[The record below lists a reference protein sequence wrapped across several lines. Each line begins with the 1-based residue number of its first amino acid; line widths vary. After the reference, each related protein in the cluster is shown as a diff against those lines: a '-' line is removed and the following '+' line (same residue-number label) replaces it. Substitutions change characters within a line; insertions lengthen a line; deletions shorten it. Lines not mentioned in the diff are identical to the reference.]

1 MLYVALPE
9 EKIRKVSFYLAMEEF
24 VARNVTADDCLFYW
38 QVEPSV
44 VFGRNQLVSNEVNV
58 DYCRSH
64 GIGMFRR
71 KSGGGCVYADNDNV
85 MFSFITGGDNV
96 GLTFNRYMQMM
107 VLMLRRMGV
116 EATADGRNDILIE
129 GRKVSG
135 TAFYHIPGRNI
146 VHGTM
151 LFDTDMDNMTRSIT
165 PPGEKLASNGVD
177 SVRRR
182 VALLKDYI
190 DVSIDDFKVD
200 IRRTLCDGEHVLT
213 QADVEEIERIEREVY
228 LSPDFI
234 YGNNP
239 RHTLTR
245 RRRIDGV
252 GELEALI
259 DVKGTVI
266 KSVTLNGDFFVTGD
280 VDGGLLACLN
290 NVVLTREAVA
300 LALPDHTEDYIMNL
314 RKEDFVDLLCGD
326 GDKLM
331 HDGDSLTV

>member
-190 DVSIDDFKVD
+190 DVSIDDFKAD

-245 RRRIDGV
+245 RCRIDGV

-280 VDGGLLACLN
+280 IDGGLLACLN

-326 GDKLM
+326 GD
-331 HDGDSLTV
+331 

>member
-151 LFDTDMDNMTRSIT
+151 LFDTDMDNMMRSIT

-190 DVSIDDFKVD
+190 DVSIDDFKAD

-326 GDKLM
+326 GD
-331 HDGDSLTV
+331 

>member
-1 MLYVALPE
+1 M
-9 EKIRKVSFYLAMEEF
+9 
-24 VARNVTADDCLFYW
+24 ARNITADDCLFYW

-58 DYCRSH
+58 DYCWSH

-190 DVSIDDFKVD
+190 DVSIDDFKAD

-326 GDKLM
+326 GD
-331 HDGDSLTV
+331 

>member
-1 MLYVALPE
+1 M
-9 EKIRKVSFYLAMEEF
+9 
-24 VARNVTADDCLFYW
+24 ARNVTADDCLFYW

-190 DVSIDDFKVD
+190 DVSIDDFKAD
-200 IRRTLCDGEHVLT
+200 IRRRLCDGEHVLT
-213 QADVEEIERIEREVY
+213 QVDVEEIERIEREVY

-252 GELEALI
+252 GEIEALI

-326 GDKLM
+326 GD
-331 HDGDSLTV
+331 

>member
-85 MFSFITGGDNV
+85 MFSFITGGDNI

-190 DVSIDDFKVD
+190 DVSIDDFKAD

-213 QADVEEIERIEREVY
+213 QVDVEEIERIEREVY

-326 GDKLM
+326 GD
-331 HDGDSLTV
+331 

>member
-24 VARNVTADDCLFYW
+24 VARNITADDCLFYW

-190 DVSIDDFKVD
+190 DVSIDDFKAD
-200 IRRTLCDGEHVLT
+200 IRHTLCDGEHVLT

-326 GDKLM
+326 GD
-331 HDGDSLTV
+331 

>member
-71 KSGGGCVYADNDNV
+71 KSGGGCVYADNDNI

-190 DVSIDDFKVD
+190 DVSIDDFKAD

-213 QADVEEIERIEREVY
+213 QVDVEEIERIEREVY

-326 GDKLM
+326 GD
-331 HDGDSLTV
+331 

>member
-107 VLMLRRMGV
+107 VLMLGRMGV

-190 DVSIDDFKVD
+190 DVSIDDFKAD

-326 GDKLM
+326 GD
-331 HDGDSLTV
+331 

>member
-190 DVSIDDFKVD
+190 DVSIDDFKAD

-245 RRRIDGV
+245 RRRIDGM

-326 GDKLM
+326 GD
-331 HDGDSLTV
+331 

>member
-96 GLTFNRYMQMM
+96 ALTFNRYMQMM

-190 DVSIDDFKVD
+190 DVSIDDFKAD

-213 QADVEEIERIEREVY
+213 QVDVEEIERIEREVY

-326 GDKLM
+326 GD
-331 HDGDSLTV
+331 

>member
-190 DVSIDDFKVD
+190 DVSIDDFKAD

-213 QADVEEIERIEREVY
+213 QADVEKIERIEREVY

-314 RKEDFVDLLCGD
+314 CKEDFVDLLCGD
-326 GDKLM
+326 GD
-331 HDGDSLTV
+331 

>member
-129 GRKVSG
+129 GSKVSG

-190 DVSIDDFKVD
+190 DVSIDDFKAD

-213 QADVEEIERIEREVY
+213 QVDVEEIERIEREVY

-326 GDKLM
+326 GD
-331 HDGDSLTV
+331 

>member
-190 DVSIDDFKVD
+190 DVSIDDFKAD

-326 GDKLM
+326 GD
-331 HDGDSLTV
+331 

>member
-190 DVSIDDFKVD
+190 DVSIDDFKAD

-213 QADVEEIERIEREVY
+213 QADVKEIERIEREVY

-239 RHTLTR
+239 RHTLAR

-326 GDKLM
+326 GD
-331 HDGDSLTV
+331 

>member
-190 DVSIDDFKVD
+190 DVSIDDFKAD
-200 IRRTLCDGEHVLT
+200 IRRTLCDDEHVLT

-280 VDGGLLACLN
+280 IDGGLLACLN

-326 GDKLM
+326 GD
-331 HDGDSLTV
+331 

>member
-190 DVSIDDFKVD
+190 DVSIDDFKAD

-213 QADVEEIERIEREVY
+213 QVDVEEIERIEREVY

-326 GDKLM
+326 GD
-331 HDGDSLTV
+331 

>member
-58 DYCRSH
+58 DYCWSH

-190 DVSIDDFKVD
+190 DVSIDDFKAD

-213 QADVEEIERIEREVY
+213 QVDVEEIERIEREVY

-300 LALPDHTEDYIMNL
+300 LALPDHTEDYIINL

-326 GDKLM
+326 GD
-331 HDGDSLTV
+331 

>member
-58 DYCRSH
+58 DYCRGH

-190 DVSIDDFKVD
+190 DVSIDDFKAD

-213 QADVEEIERIEREVY
+213 QVDVEKIERIEREVY

-326 GDKLM
+326 GD
-331 HDGDSLTV
+331 

>member
-129 GRKVSG
+129 GMKVSG

-190 DVSIDDFKVD
+190 DVSIDDFKAD

-326 GDKLM
+326 GD
-331 HDGDSLTV
+331 

>member
-129 GRKVSG
+129 GGKVSG

-190 DVSIDDFKVD
+190 DVSIDDFKAD

-326 GDKLM
+326 GD
-331 HDGDSLTV
+331 

>member
-190 DVSIDDFKVD
+190 DVSIDDFKAD

-213 QADVEEIERIEREVY
+213 QADVKEIERIEREVY

-326 GDKLM
+326 GD
-331 HDGDSLTV
+331 

>member
-165 PPGEKLASNGVD
+165 PPVEKLASNGVD

-190 DVSIDDFKVD
+190 DVSIDDFKAD

-326 GDKLM
+326 GD
-331 HDGDSLTV
+331 

>member
-182 VALLKDYI
+182 VVLLKDYI
-190 DVSIDDFKVD
+190 DVSIDDFKAD

-213 QADVEEIERIEREVY
+213 QVDVEEIERIEREVY

-326 GDKLM
+326 GD
-331 HDGDSLTV
+331 

>member
-24 VARNVTADDCLFYW
+24 LARNVTADDCLFYW

-190 DVSIDDFKVD
+190 DVSIDDFKAD

-326 GDKLM
+326 GD
-331 HDGDSLTV
+331 

>member
-107 VLMLRRMGV
+107 VFMLRRMGV

-190 DVSIDDFKVD
+190 DVSIDDFKAD

-326 GDKLM
+326 GD
-331 HDGDSLTV
+331 

>member
-190 DVSIDDFKVD
+190 DVSIDDFKAD

-280 VDGGLLACLN
+280 IDGGLLACLN

-326 GDKLM
+326 GD
-331 HDGDSLTV
+331 

>member
-190 DVSIDDFKVD
+190 DVSIDDFKAD

-213 QADVEEIERIEREVY
+213 QVDVEEIERIEREVY

-252 GELEALI
+252 GEIEALI

-326 GDKLM
+326 GD
-331 HDGDSLTV
+331 

>member
-107 VLMLRRMGV
+107 VLLLRRMGV

-190 DVSIDDFKVD
+190 DVSIDDFKAD

-326 GDKLM
+326 GD
-331 HDGDSLTV
+331 

>member
-24 VARNVTADDCLFYW
+24 VARNITADDCLFYW

-190 DVSIDDFKVD
+190 DVSIDDFKAD

-213 QADVEEIERIEREVY
+213 QVDVEEIERIEREVY

-326 GDKLM
+326 GD
-331 HDGDSLTV
+331 

>member
-190 DVSIDDFKVD
+190 DVSIDDFKAD
-200 IRRTLCDGEHVLT
+200 IRRTLCDDEHVLT

-326 GDKLM
+326 GD
-331 HDGDSLTV
+331 